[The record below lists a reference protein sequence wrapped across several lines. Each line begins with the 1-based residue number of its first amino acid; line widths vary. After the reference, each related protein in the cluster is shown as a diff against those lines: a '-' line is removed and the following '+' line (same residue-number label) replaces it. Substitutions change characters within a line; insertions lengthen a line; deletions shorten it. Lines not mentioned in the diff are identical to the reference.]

1 MTPPMN
7 DIFPSP
13 QVLVISLCPLPDPPG
28 EKTYNPYYARH
39 RPQVRLRIF
48 FLAQLFAFGH

>member
-1 MTPPMN
+1 MTPPKN